1 MLIKFDKIKY
11 LEDYYN
17 LQKVREKAEYDE
29 ADQDGEGGDGKEAD
43 QIRLYVEIDEREMIN
58 IAE

>member
-17 LQKVREKAEYDE
+17 LQKVREKAEQDE
-29 ADQDGEGGDGKEAD
+29 AGQDGEGGDGKEAD